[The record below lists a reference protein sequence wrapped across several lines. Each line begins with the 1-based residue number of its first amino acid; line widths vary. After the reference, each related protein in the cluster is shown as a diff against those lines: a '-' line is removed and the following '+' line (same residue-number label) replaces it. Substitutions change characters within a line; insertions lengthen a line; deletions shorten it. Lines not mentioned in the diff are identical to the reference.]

1 MFSNDTTASEVW
13 HAEDTTSAREGFRLL
28 PPEPRRA
35 PLGLLEG
42 GPSGSLAILAG
53 AGAAESLGLQM
64 DHYSSSLLDQ
74 TLGHNPLVRP
84 TQPPSPAQ
92 AHSSPPTLAQA
103 WSTVE
108 DITPFSLQANT
119 LAVQADMHSPPTA
132 IFAHSQTSAPHTR
145 GYQNPSLI
153 PTTIQQTRTPSYV
166 KIRAHD
172 LNNIIRMIRML
183 ELGVFF

>member
-1 MFSNDTTASEVW
+1 MFSSDTTASDIGHV
-13 HAEDTTSAREGFRLL
+13 EDTASAREGFRPL

-53 AGAAESLGLQM
+53 AAESLGLQM
-64 DHYSSSLLDQ
+64 DHYSSPLLDQ

-92 AHSSPPTLAQA
+92 ANSSPPTLAQA

-108 DITPFSLQANT
+108 NITPFSFQANT
-119 LAVQADMHSPPTA
+119 LAVQADVHPPPTTV
-132 IFAHSQTSAPHTR
+132 FAHSPTSASTAR

-153 PTTIQQTRTPSYV
+153 HTTSQQTPSPSVVCRVNEYV
-166 KIRAHD
+166 CI
-172 LNNIIRMIRML
+172 L
-183 ELGVFF
+183 V